1 MDFIVG
7 RQTLKSVLNGNKKE
21 SSTPNRAKIPGDRRL
36 FQIFIEPK
44 QIKGLIKIPLFVKIK
59 ITSQALK
66 MKCLFNNVFW
76 GFYLNY
82 EELKRQCFLYF
93 LYFHFR
99 FYLNYE
105 ELKHNPHR

>member
-36 FQIFIEPK
+36 FQIFIEPA
-44 QIKGLIKIPLFVKIK
+44 QIKGLIKYNFFVKMK
-59 ITSQALK
+59 ITNQPFK
-66 MKCLFNNVFW
+66 TKCLFNNIFW

-82 EELKRQCFLYF
+82 EELK
-93 LYFHFR
+93 H
-99 FYLNYE
+99 E
-105 ELKHNPHR
+105 

>member
-1 MDFIVG
+1 MRWKTVSLIRIF
-7 RQTLKSVLNGNKKE
+7 QL

-66 MKCLFNNVFW
+66 MKCLFNNVF
-76 GFYLNY
+76 
-82 EELKRQCFLYF
+82 
-93 LYFHFR
+93 
-99 FYLNYE
+99 
-105 ELKHNPHR
+105 

>member
-36 FQIFIEPK
+36 FQTFIEHK
-44 QIKGLIKIPLFVKIK
+44 QIKDLIKIPLFVKIK

-66 MKCLFNNVFW
+66 MKCLFNNIFW

-82 EELKRQCFLYF
+82 EELKHGWQECAWWGSEGVFILTMR
-93 LYFHFR
+93 
-99 FYLNYE
+99 N
-105 ELKHNPHR
+105 

>member
-36 FQIFIEPK
+36 FQIFIEHK

-66 MKCLFNNVFW
+66 MKCLFNNIFW

-82 EELKRQCFLYF
+82 EELKQRNGET
-93 LYFHFR
+93 R
-99 FYLNYE
+99 
-105 ELKHNPHR
+105 

>member
-44 QIKGLIKIPLFVKIK
+44 QIKDLIKIPLFAKIK

-82 EELKRQCFLYF
+82 EELKLNQFMKLLLNSAKFLS
-93 LYFHFR
+93 
-99 FYLNYE
+99 
-105 ELKHNPHR
+105 